1 MKRSVFP
8 RPTLYEELPGTCP
21 VPAAVDLPPELA
33 DLGPVLATA
42 LGQEL
47 PLGSDGVRFTL
58 EPAYAAEEYDLLA
71 APEGVSIR
79 TAGVQGAYYALVT
92 LGQLMADGA
101 FPACHIHD
109 VPALE
114 VRGFMLDISRGK
126 VPTLADLCRL
136 VDRLSRLKY
145 NQFQLYIEGFSFAYP
160 SFLQVWQNLMPI
172 TPDEVKYLD
181 AYCAARCI
189 ELVANQNSL
198 GHMTAW
204 LSRPEFASLAEAEHG
219 MQYMGQTMPCG
230 TMDPNDPGS
239 LALVEQMMDDLLP
252 CFHSDWFNVNLDEPF
267 ELGTGKSKAEA
278 EEKGVAAVY
287 LDYTKKLHAAVSA
300 RGKKMMMWG
309 DILFKHPEAQKGLPQ
324 DIMVLDWGYEDI
336 TPFEEHA
343 AEMEQ
348 QGRAFLCCP
357 GTSTWTT
364 LTGRTDNML
373 ANIQNAAAAAIGH
386 HGKGVLLTEWGDNG
400 HLEYAPLNDTAI
412 AWNAACTW
420 GRLDTTEEELAAY
433 LNRFVYC
440 DTANRAAQFV
450 LELGRCNQFE
460 EFRMLNMT
468 IASLTMSCG
477 ILPEGVFDQQLT
489 GLVAML
495 AQFTSE
501 KNMEPIFERC
511 NNRKPF
517 DYKGLCA
524 HFAALHQILDAT
536 RMTDSEAAL
545 RKAEFEN
552 ILRFSEASAAVHQLN
567 TAALSGEE
575 RAALL
580 AQAKALARTAV
591 EKHPALWVARNRLCG
606 MPGSMAS
613 FTRLLA
619 QLKDTE

>member
-1 MKRSVFP
+1 MKRPVFP
-8 RPTLYEELPGTCP
+8 RPALYEELPGTCP
-21 VPAAVDLPPELA
+21 VPAAVELPPELA
-33 DLGPVLATA
+33 ALGPVLAAA

-47 PLGSDGVRFTL
+47 PAGAGGVRFGL

-71 APEGVSIR
+71 GPEGVTLR
-79 TAGVQGAYYALVT
+79 AAGVRGAYYALAT

-109 VPALE
+109 APALE

-136 VDRLSRLKY
+136 VDRMSRLKY

-160 SFLQVWQNLMPI
+160 SFPQVWQDKMPL
-172 TPDEVKYLD
+172 TPDEVQYLD
-181 AYCAARCI
+181 AYCAAHCI
-189 ELVANQNSL
+189 ELVPNQNSL
-198 GHMTAW
+198 GHMAPW
-204 LSRPEFASLAEAEHG
+204 MARPEFSHLAEAEHG
-219 MQYMGQTMPCG
+219 MQYMGQTMPCS
-230 TMDPNDPGS
+230 TMDPADPGS
-239 LALVEQMMDDLLP
+239 LALVEKMMDDLLP
-252 CFHSDWFNVNLDEPF
+252 CFRSGWLNVNLDEPF

-278 EEKGVAAVY
+278 DAKGVAAVY
-287 LDYTKKLHAAVSA
+287 LGYTKKLHAAVSA

-309 DILFKHPEAQKGLPQ
+309 DILFKHPEAQNGLPE

-343 AEMEQ
+343 AVMEQ

-373 ANIQNAAAAAIGH
+373 ANIRNAAAAAIGH
-386 HGKGVLLTEWGDNG
+386 RGRGVLLTEWGDNG
-400 HLEYAPLNDTAI
+400 HLEYEPLNDTAL

-433 LNRFVYC
+433 LDRFVYC
-440 DTANRAAQFV
+440 DPAGKAAQFV
-450 LELGRCNQFE
+450 LELGRCNQYE

-468 IASLTMSCG
+468 LASLTMSCG
-477 ILPEGVFDQQLT
+477 LLPEGVFDQQLT
-489 GLVAML
+489 GLVGML

-501 KNMEPIFERC
+501 KSMEPIFARC
-511 NNRKPF
+511 NARKPF
-517 DYKGLCA
+517 DYAGLCS
-524 HFAALHQILDAT
+524 HFTALHRILDAA
-536 RMTDSEAAL
+536 RMEGEEAAL
-545 RKAEFEN
+545 RRAEFEN
-552 ILRFSEASAAVHQLN
+552 ILRFAEAAAAVHQLN
-567 TAALSGEE
+567 TAKLTGAERTALQAHA
-575 RAALL
+575 AAL
-580 AQAKALARTAV
+580 AHAAV

-606 MPGSMAS
+606 MEGSMAS

-619 QLKDTE
+619 QLDAAE